1 MIFLVNLVRYLSL
14 AISLVVIADVILS
27 YFMSPFHPVRNAVK
41 SIADPILNPIR
52 RVLPNTGMFDF
63 SPIVALILIQ
73 LLEYLLTNIIISL
86 MR

>member
-1 MIFLVNLVRYLSL
+1 MIILVNLVRYLSL
-14 AISLVVIADVILS
+14 AVSLVVIADVILS

-73 LLEYLLTNIIISL
+73 LLEYLLTNTIISL

>member
-1 MIFLVNLVRYLSL
+1 MIFLLNLVRYLSL

-52 RVLPNTGMFDF
+52 RVLPNIGMFDF

-73 LLEYLLTNIIISL
+73 LLEYLLTNMIISL

>member
-73 LLEYLLTNIIISL
+73 LLEYLLTNMIISL